1 MIYKNI
7 SYNKIRTKYMFY
19 LKFILILVIFFNAS
33 CSQKIQKTGLSSVK
47 INEIKIEEGI
57 TTKSNL
63 IKKYGPPV
71 FDSVFNKNTIYYVSH
86 VTGYKN
92 LSDRKTLNLVVFEI
106 TFNDKNIVNKIK
118 KYNKFGSKNVKISKK
133 NSLEKNNTSIQFWKD
148 IINNLRR
155 RNVED

>member
-1 MIYKNI
+1 MY
-7 SYNKIRTKYMFY
+7 Y
-19 LKFILILVIFFNAS
+19 LKFILILAVFFNAS
-33 CSQKIQKTGLSSVK
+33 CSQNIQKTGLSNVK

-63 IKKYGPPV
+63 RKKYGPPV
-71 FDSVFNKNTIYYVSH
+71 FESVFNKNTVYYVSH

-106 TFNDKNIVNKIK
+106 TFDNNNIVNKIN
-118 KYNKFGSKNVKISKK
+118 KYNKFDSKNVKISNK
-133 NSLEKNNTSIQFWKD
+133 NSLEKNNVSIQFWKD

-155 RNVED
+155 RNIKD

>member
-1 MIYKNI
+1 
-7 SYNKIRTKYMFY
+7 MFY

-71 FDSVFNKNTIYYVSH
+71 FDSVFNKSTVYYVSH

-118 KYNKFGSKNVKISKK
+118 KYNKFDSKNVKISKK

>member
-1 MIYKNI
+1 MY
-7 SYNKIRTKYMFY
+7 F
-19 LKFILILVIFFNAS
+19 LKFILMSVVFFNAS
-33 CSQKIQKTGLSSVK
+33 CSQNIQKTGLSNVK

-71 FDSVFNKNTIYYVSH
+71 FESVFNKNTVYYVSH
-86 VTGYKN
+86 ITGYKN

-118 KYNKFGSKNVKISKK
+118 KYNKFDSKNVKISKK

-155 RNVED
+155 KNVED

>member
-1 MIYKNI
+1 MY
-7 SYNKIRTKYMFY
+7 Y
-19 LKFILILVIFFNAS
+19 LKFILILVVIFNTS
-33 CSQKIQKTGLSSVK
+33 CSQNIQKTGLSNVK

-71 FDSVFNKNTIYYVSH
+71 FESVFNKNTVYYVSH
-86 VTGYKN
+86 ITGYKN

-106 TFNDKNIVNKIK
+106 TFNNKNIVNKIK
-118 KYNKFGSKNVKISKK
+118 KYNKFDSKNVKISDK
-133 NSLEKNNTSIQFWKD
+133 NSLEKNNVSIQFWKD

-155 RNVED
+155 RNIKD

>member
-1 MIYKNI
+1 
-7 SYNKIRTKYMFY
+7 MFY
-19 LKFILILVIFFNAS
+19 LKFILILTVFFNAS

-71 FDSVFNKNTIYYVSH
+71 FDSVFNKNTVYYVSH

-118 KYNKFGSKNVKISKK
+118 KYNKFDSKNVKISNK
-133 NSLEKNNTSIQFWKD
+133 NSLEKNNASIQFWKD

>member
-1 MIYKNI
+1 MII
-7 SYNKIRTKYMFY
+7 FYNKIRTKYMFY
-19 LKFILILVIFFNAS
+19 LKFILILAVIFNAS
-33 CSQKIQKTGLSSVK
+33 CSQNIQKTGLSNVK

-71 FDSVFNKNTIYYVSH
+71 FKSVFNQNTVYYVSH

-92 LSDRKTLNLVVFEI
+92 LSDRKILNLVVFEI
-106 TFNDKNIVNKIK
+106 TFNDKNIVNKVK
-118 KYNKFGSKNVKISKK
+118 KYNKFDSKNVKISKK

>member
-1 MIYKNI
+1 MH
-7 SYNKIRTKYMFY
+7 Y
-19 LKFILILVIFFNAS
+19 LKFILILAVFFNAS
-33 CSQKIQKTGLSSVK
+33 CSQKIQKTGLSNVK

-57 TTKSNL
+57 TTKSIL

-71 FDSVFNKNTIYYVSH
+71 FESVFNKNTVYYVSH

-118 KYNKFGSKNVKISKK
+118 KYNELDAKNVKISKK
-133 NSLEKNNTSIQFWKD
+133 NSSEKNNTSIQFWKD

>member
-1 MIYKNI
+1 
-7 SYNKIRTKYMFY
+7 MFY
-19 LKFILILVIFFNAS
+19 LKFILILTVFFNAS

-71 FDSVFNKNTIYYVSH
+71 FDSVFNQNTVYYVSH

-106 TFNDKNIVNKIK
+106 TFNDKNIVKKFK
-118 KYNKFGSKNVKISKK
+118 KYNKFDSKNVKISKK
-133 NSLEKNNTSIQFWKD
+133 NFLEKNNTSIQFWKD

>member
-1 MIYKNI
+1 MY
-7 SYNKIRTKYMFY
+7 Y
-19 LKFILILVIFFNAS
+19 LKFILILVVIFNTS
-33 CSQKIQKTGLSSVK
+33 CSQNIQKTGLSNVK

-71 FDSVFNKNTIYYVSH
+71 FESVFNKNTVYYVSH
-86 VTGYKN
+86 ITGYKN

-106 TFNDKNIVNKIK
+106 TFDNNNIVNKIN
-118 KYNKFGSKNVKISKK
+118 KYNKFDSKNVKISNK
-133 NSLEKNNTSIQFWKD
+133 NSLEKNNVSIQFWKD

-155 RNVED
+155 RNIED

>member
-1 MIYKNI
+1 M
-7 SYNKIRTKYMFY
+7 S
-19 LKFILILVIFFNAS
+19 VVFFNAS
-33 CSQKIQKTGLSSVK
+33 CSQNIQKTGLSNVK

-71 FDSVFNKNTIYYVSH
+71 FESVFNKNTVYYVSH
-86 VTGYKN
+86 ITGYKN

-106 TFNDKNIVNKIK
+106 TFDNNNIVNKIN
-118 KYNKFGSKNVKISKK
+118 KYNKFDSKNVKISNK
-133 NSLEKNNTSIQFWKD
+133 NSLEKNNVSIQFWKD

-155 RNVED
+155 RNIED

>member
-1 MIYKNI
+1 
-7 SYNKIRTKYMFY
+7 MFY
-19 LKFILILVIFFNAS
+19 LKFILILTVFFNAS

-71 FDSVFNKNTIYYVSH
+71 FESVFNKNTIYYVSH
-86 VTGYKN
+86 ITGYKN

-118 KYNKFGSKNVKISKK
+118 KYNELDSKNIKISKK

>member
-1 MIYKNI
+1 
-7 SYNKIRTKYMFY
+7 MFY
-19 LKFILILVIFFNAS
+19 LKFILILAVFFNTS

-71 FDSVFNKNTIYYVSH
+71 FDSVFNKNTVYYVSH

-106 TFNDKNIVNKIK
+106 TFNDKNIVKTIK
-118 KYNKFGSKNVKISKK
+118 KYNKFDSKNVKISKK

>member
-1 MIYKNI
+1 MY
-7 SYNKIRTKYMFY
+7 Y
-19 LKFILILVIFFNAS
+19 LKFILILVLFFNVS
-33 CSQKIQKTGLSSVK
+33 CSQNIQKTGLSNVK

-71 FDSVFNKNTIYYVSH
+71 FDSVFNKNTVYYVSH

-106 TFNDKNIVNKIK
+106 TFNDKNIVRKIK
-118 KYNKFGSKNVKISKK
+118 KYNKFDSKNVKISKK
-133 NSLEKNNTSIQFWKD
+133 NSLEKNNASIQFWKD

>member
-1 MIYKNI
+1 
-7 SYNKIRTKYMFY
+7 MFY
-19 LKFILILVIFFNAS
+19 LKFILILAVIFNVS
-33 CSQKIQKTGLSSVK
+33 CSQNIQKTGLSSVK

-71 FDSVFNKNTIYYVSH
+71 FESVFNKNTVYYVSH
-86 VTGYKN
+86 ITGYKN

-106 TFNDKNIVNKIK
+106 TFNNKNIVNKIK
-118 KYNKFGSKNVKISKK
+118 KYNKFDSKNVKISDK
-133 NSLEKNNTSIQFWKD
+133 NSLEKNNVSIQFWKD

-155 RNVED
+155 RNIED

>member
-1 MIYKNI
+1 
-7 SYNKIRTKYMFY
+7 MFY
-19 LKFILILVIFFNAS
+19 LKFILILAVFFNAS
-33 CSQKIQKTGLSSVK
+33 CSQKVQKNGLSSVK
-47 INEIKIEEGI
+47 INKIKIEEGI
-57 TTKSNL
+57 TTKSSL

-71 FDSVFNKNTIYYVSH
+71 FQSVFNQNTVYYVSH

-106 TFNDKNIVNKIK
+106 TFNDKNIVNKVK
-118 KYNKFGSKNVKISKK
+118 KYNKFDSKNVKISKK

>member
-1 MIYKNI
+1 MY
-7 SYNKIRTKYMFY
+7 Y
-19 LKFILILVIFFNAS
+19 LKFILILVVIFNAS
-33 CSQKIQKTGLSSVK
+33 CSQNIQQNGLSNIK

-71 FDSVFNKNTIYYVSH
+71 FESVFNKNTVYYVSH
-86 VTGYKN
+86 ITGYKN

-106 TFNDKNIVNKIK
+106 TFNNKNIVNKIK
-118 KYNKFGSKNVKISKK
+118 KYNKFDSKNVKISDK
-133 NSLEKNNTSIQFWKD
+133 NSLEKNNVSIQFWKD

-155 RNVED
+155 RNIED

>member
-1 MIYKNI
+1 
-7 SYNKIRTKYMFY
+7 MFY

-33 CSQKIQKTGLSSVK
+33 CSQKIQKTGLSCVK

-71 FDSVFNKNTIYYVSH
+71 FDSVFNKNTVYYVSH

-118 KYNKFGSKNVKISKK
+118 KYNKFDSKNVKISKK

>member
-1 MIYKNI
+1 
-7 SYNKIRTKYMFY
+7 MFY

-71 FDSVFNKNTIYYVSH
+71 FDGVFNKNTVYYVSH

-118 KYNKFGSKNVKISKK
+118 KYNKFDSKNVKISKK

>member
-1 MIYKNI
+1 
-7 SYNKIRTKYMFY
+7 MFY
-19 LKFILILVIFFNAS
+19 LKFILILAVIFNAS
-33 CSQKIQKTGLSSVK
+33 CSQNIQKTGLSSVK

-71 FDSVFNKNTIYYVSH
+71 FDSVFNKNTVYYVSH

-106 TFNDKNIVNKIK
+106 TFNDKNIVKTIK
-118 KYNKFGSKNVKISKK
+118 KYNKFDSKNVKISKK

>member
-1 MIYKNI
+1 
-7 SYNKIRTKYMFY
+7 MFY

-71 FDSVFNKNTIYYVSH
+71 FDSVFNQNTVYYVSH

-118 KYNKFGSKNVKISKK
+118 KYNKFDSKNVKISKK

>member
-1 MIYKNI
+1 MHHL
-7 SYNKIRTKYMFY
+7 KI
-19 LKFILILVIFFNAS
+19 ILILAVFFNVS
-33 CSQKIQKTGLSSVK
+33 CSQTIQQTGISSVK
-47 INEIKIEEGI
+47 INEIKIEQGV
-57 TTKSNL
+57 TSKSVL

-71 FDSVFNKNTIYYVSH
+71 FESVFNKNTVYYVSH

-106 TFNDKNIVNKIK
+106 TFNDKNIVKKIK
-118 KYNKFGSKNVKISKK
+118 KYNELDSKNVKISKK

>member
-1 MIYKNI
+1 MY
-7 SYNKIRTKYMFY
+7 Y
-19 LKFILILVIFFNAS
+19 LKFILLLAVFFNVS

-47 INEIKIEEGI
+47 INEIRIKEGI
-57 TTKSNL
+57 TTKSIL
-63 IKKYGPPV
+63 MKKYGPPV
-71 FDSVFNKNTIYYVSH
+71 FESVFNKNTVYYVSH

-118 KYNKFGSKNVKISKK
+118 KYNELDTKNVKISKK
-133 NSLEKNNTSIQFWKD
+133 NSIEKNNTSIQFWKD

>member
-1 MIYKNI
+1 MII
-7 SYNKIRTKYMFY
+7 FYNKIRTKYMFY
-19 LKFILILVIFFNAS
+19 LKFILILAVFFNAS
-33 CSQKIQKTGLSSVK
+33 CSQKVQKTGLSSVK
-47 INEIKIEEGI
+47 INKIKIEEGI
-57 TTKSNL
+57 TTKSSL

-71 FDSVFNKNTIYYVSH
+71 FQGVFNQNTVYYVSH

-106 TFNDKNIVNKIK
+106 TFNDKNIVNKVK
-118 KYNKFGSKNVKISKK
+118 KYNKFDSKNVKISKK

-155 RNVED
+155 RNVQD

>member
-1 MIYKNI
+1 MII
-7 SYNKIRTKYMFY
+7 CYNKIRTKYMFY
-19 LKFILILVIFFNAS
+19 LKFILILAVFFNAS
-33 CSQKIQKTGLSSVK
+33 CSQKVQKTGLSSVK

-71 FDSVFNKNTIYYVSH
+71 FESVFNQNTVYYVSH

-92 LSDRKTLNLVVFEI
+92 ISDRKILNLVVFEI
-106 TFNDKNIVNKIK
+106 TFNDKNIVNKVK
-118 KYNKFGSKNVKISKK
+118 KYNKFDSKDVKISKK
-133 NSLEKNNTSIQFWKD
+133 NSLEKNNTSIQFWKN

-155 RNVED
+155 KNVEN

>member
-1 MIYKNI
+1 
-7 SYNKIRTKYMFY
+7 MFY

-71 FDSVFNKNTIYYVSH
+71 FDSVFNKNTVYYVSH

-118 KYNKFGSKNVKISKK
+118 KYNKFDSKNVKISKK
-133 NSLEKNNTSIQFWKD
+133 NSLEKNNISIQFWKD